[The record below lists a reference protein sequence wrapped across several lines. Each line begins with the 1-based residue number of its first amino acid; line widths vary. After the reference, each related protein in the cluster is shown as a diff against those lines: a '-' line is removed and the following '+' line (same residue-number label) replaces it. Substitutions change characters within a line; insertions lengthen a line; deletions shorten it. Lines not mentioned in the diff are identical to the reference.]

1 MGTESN
7 KETITSYY
15 YCQQIGNAALKFD
28 ISFSAL
34 LGIILNFSQNSFI
47 INVQRLFQY
56 DISSL
61 KWFYFE
67 LWQKKK
73 NTFGYVLT
81 TKYTTSERSSAL
93 KKTWLFCYPQ
103 MSSYINVIEKMPEV
117 FQGISFPFQ
126 RSELNRLLYNAGHI
140 ICSSQ
145 KGNASRCMFGFC
157 LPGTVAGK

>member
-61 KWFYFE
+61 K
-67 LWQKKK
+67 
-73 NTFGYVLT
+73 
-81 TKYTTSERSSAL
+81 
-93 KKTWLFCYPQ
+93 
-103 MSSYINVIEKMPEV
+103 
-117 FQGISFPFQ
+117 
-126 RSELNRLLYNAGHI
+126 
-140 ICSSQ
+140 
-145 KGNASRCMFGFC
+145 
-157 LPGTVAGK
+157 